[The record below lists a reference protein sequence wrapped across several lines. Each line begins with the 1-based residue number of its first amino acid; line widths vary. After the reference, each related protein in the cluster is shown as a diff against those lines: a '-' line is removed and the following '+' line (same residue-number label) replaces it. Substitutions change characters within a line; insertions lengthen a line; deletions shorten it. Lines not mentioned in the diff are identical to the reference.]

1 MSQVSSY
8 SEGFRRQAVQK
19 MYNRGE
25 KPIAELARE
34 LGCSHVTLYKWARS
48 MTLQPVEKSSAEW
61 TAKERLAA
69 IIDYHAVAEDQKGV
83 WLRQKGLTGEMLEHW
98 EESALGGLSSRR
110 EDIGQG
116 RMRKAIRNLEH
127 QLRRKERKL
136 EQRNAIIDV
145 QKKVLELFKDEADE
159 SPDLQT
165 GRTFAKE

>member
-1 MSQVSSY
+1 MSQVSAFT
-8 SEGFRRQAVQK
+8 EGFRRQAVQK

-25 KPIAELARE
+25 KPIAEVARE
-34 LGCSHVTLYKWARS
+34 VGCSPVTLYKWARA

-61 TAKERLAA
+61 TAKERLDA
-69 IIDYHAVAEDQKGV
+69 IIEYRSVAEDQKGV

-110 EDIGQG
+110 EDIGMG

-136 EQRNAIIDV
+136 QQREAIIDV
-145 QKKVLELFKDEADE
+145 QKKVLEIFKDEADG
-159 SPDLQT
+159 SPDHLLD
-165 GRTFAKE
+165 RTFAKE